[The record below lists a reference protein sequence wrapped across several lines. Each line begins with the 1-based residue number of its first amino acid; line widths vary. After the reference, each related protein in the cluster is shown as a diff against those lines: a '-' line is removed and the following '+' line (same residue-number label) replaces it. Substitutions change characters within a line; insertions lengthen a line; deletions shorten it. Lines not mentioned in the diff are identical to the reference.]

1 MKKNLLSA
9 AVATGSVVL
18 AQAALAQTEA
28 YINTGGTG
36 EALIYPLYTAQN
48 GNDTYIHVV
57 NTTGDA
63 KAVKVRIIEAE
74 NSVETLDFNL
84 YLSAEDHFAFAIT
97 ADGDGAKLVTT
108 DNSCTVPIIPEA
120 GTTAD
125 GKTIRE
131 VSFRD
136 FGWEDDSEKDDPE
149 TDADE
154 SFDNTGEGREQV
166 GYVEVIEMGQ
176 LDASSDALVDERTGT
191 GITNINVAAAVT
203 HGADGV
209 PANCDIPV
217 AGWSS
222 VGASEGQ
229 WVEDVGSSATN
240 VATSEFQATWNGGG
254 LYGIGT
260 IINVAEGTSFGED
273 AVAIAQLMTPNLV
286 AGTDNVAAGS
296 PANDGGAGHYA
307 PGSTKPDFND
317 TSVNDTALVSSN
329 AGGGG
334 QVMTFDGAAAA
345 KFRTV
350 SSLLM
355 VDEVMNDYVIDP
367 ALSAQTDW
375 VLTMPTKH
383 FHINADP
390 IIEPFNVAWNG
401 QNACEP
407 SKLLA
412 WDREEA
418 NPAPLIGTPDFSPKP
433 EVDPEN
439 DDLLLCYEM
448 TVLQFGDESVTN
460 NDSTA
465 TGVGALLSDYT
476 DGWAKL
482 TVGPNATYGKVAKVA
497 YDFQRTLTSAN
508 DIQLGLPIT
517 GFAAIEYTNGNMG
530 GVVANYAFSTE
541 HKTNTTIS

>member
-1 MKKNLLSA
+1 MKKNLLST
-9 AVATGSVVL
+9 AVAAGSVVL
-18 AQAALAQTEA
+18 AHAALAQTEA

-36 EALIYPLYTAQN
+36 EALIYPLYTTQG

-57 NTTGDA
+57 NTTPDA

-108 DNSCTVPIIPEA
+108 DNSCTVPRIPEA

-131 VSFRD
+131 IDFRD
-136 FGWEDDSEKDDPE
+136 FGWEDDFAKDDPD

-154 SFDNTGEGREQV
+154 SFDNTGESREQV
-166 GYVEVIEMGQ
+166 GYIEVIEMGQ
-176 LDASSDALVDERTGT
+176 LDPNATPTVDKNPDPNATKLT
-191 GITNINVAAAVT
+191 VAAAVT

-209 PANCDIPV
+209 PANCEIPV

-222 VGASEGQ
+222 VGAAKGQ
-229 WVEDVGSSATN
+229 WVADVGDSATN
-240 VATSEFQATWNGGG
+240 VATSEFMTSWKGGG

-260 IINVAEGTSFGED
+260 VINVSEGTSFGED
-273 AVAIAQLMTPNLV
+273 AVAIAQLMTPALV
-286 AGTDNVAAGS
+286 AGQNNVAAGA
-296 PANDGGAGHYA
+296 PANNGGAAHYA

-317 TSVNDTALVSSN
+317 FSVNNSALVSSN
-329 AGGGG
+329 TGGGG
-334 QVMTFDGAAAA
+334 QTITFDGAAAG
-345 KFRTV
+345 KYRTV
-350 SSLLM
+350 SALLM

-367 ALSAQTDW
+367 ALAAQTDW

-383 FHINADP
+383 FHINAVP
-390 IIEPFNVAWNG
+390 VAEPFNVAWNG
-401 QNACEP
+401 MNACEP
-407 SKLLA
+407 SKLLT

-418 NPAPLIGTPDFSPKP
+418 NPAPLIGVPDFSPKP
-433 EVDPEN
+433 EIDPEN

-460 NDSTA
+460 NESTA
-465 TGVGALLSDYT
+465 TGVGALLADYT

-482 TVGPNATYGKVAKVA
+482 TVGPNATYGKVNKVA
-497 YDFQRTLTSAN
+497 YDFQRVLVSNSDT
-508 DIQLGLPIT
+508 QLGLPIT

-541 HKTNTTIS
+541 HKTDTTIS